1 MTIEYDGYPRLS
13 QHTDAEEKKIDQ
25 FQGQGQ
31 SETDKISKK
40 DVLLVIENWD
50 TKVPTV
56 EEEMQPV
63 STREPQTCICH
74 FQKEH
79 QESFYSS

>member
-1 MTIEYDGYPRLS
+1 MTIEYDGYPKLS
-13 QHTDAEEKKIDQ
+13 QNTDAEEKIDQ

-40 DVLLVIENWD
+40 DVLLVIGNWD

-63 STREPQTCICH
+63 ST
-74 FQKEH
+74 
-79 QESFYSS
+79 